1 MKKLI
6 ISITALLGVM
16 VPSITMAQG
25 TGPEPYA
32 VLSESNTKLTF
43 YYNDNKP
50 SDGMSVGPFSSRSYR
65 DWNSYASTIT
75 SVVFDESF
83 ANCTSLESTAYWFY
97 DCTNLASITG
107 IEHLNTAS
115 VKNMNSMFYRCSKLT
130 SLDVSG
136 FNTSSAT
143 NMSFMFF
150 NCSRLETLEV
160 SNFDTSSAKN
170 ISGMFYNCSGLTS
183 LDVSHFN
190 TANVTNM
197 SGMFRDCRNLSSLDV
212 SDFNTTNVTDMS
224 SMFYWC
230 SGLTSLDVSSFNTDK
245 VTKISAMFNGCS
257 SLTTLNLSNFNTSNV
272 SDLSE
277 MFQGCLG
284 LTSLDLSSF
293 NTDNVTNMKSMFYNC
308 SSLASLDLS
317 GFNTAKVTTMEYM
330 FGGCSSMT
338 SLDLS
343 NFVTNNVTNMS
354 GMFSGCS
361 GLTSLNISSF
371 NTGSVKAMYEMFKDC
386 SNLPSINLSNFNT
399 ENVTNMYWMF
409 GNCSSLTTI
418 NLSSFNTTN
427 VIEMTSMFNGC
438 SGLTSIDVSNFNTAN
453 VTNMGGL
460 FSGCS
465 GLTSLNLSNFNT
477 NNVTNMAVLFNGCS
491 GLTILDL
498 NNFNTANVTNM
509 SSMFNGCSG
518 LTELDVSNFNT
529 ANVKDM
535 TKMFYDCT
543 SLTSIYV
550 DDNWSTEAVT
560 SSNSMFYNCSNLVG
574 GKGTTYISPNYNA
587 TYARIDDPDNGNP
600 GYLTDVAD
608 KGKVLEP
615 YAVLTDND
623 DEITTDAG
631 TIKGKTLTFYYDK
644 QKETRSGMDLT
655 YTPWRDDETKETI
668 TKVVFDASFA
678 DCTSLTT
685 TDSWFNECSNLATIE
700 NISNLKTEHVTNMS
714 AMFRMCTSLTSIDF
728 ENFNTS
734 NATTLDNMF
743 FGCTGLTNLD
753 LSHFNTAN
761 VEDMHSMFAGC
772 TKLTTLDLSHFE
784 TSSLTN
790 IQGMFSGCELLE
802 TVDLSSWNTAS
813 VTDVRFLFNY
823 CTSLTTVYVGSTWDL
838 SSVTTEMGSY
848 VFNNCNNIGGGQGT
862 SYSSSHIDHTYARI
876 DDPDNGNPGYFTDVA
891 DKYKVPEPYA
901 VLKENGDEIT
911 TDDGTITGK
920 TLTFYYDSKK
930 KDSDFEIVPFSSESD
945 RGWDSER
952 GYITE
957 VEFDASFANCKT
969 LTSTAYW
976 FSYCANLKKITHIEY
991 LVTDDVENMAAMFR
1005 GCSDLTDLDFS
1016 HFNTANVKDM
1026 SELFHTGPK
1035 SLDLRS
1041 FDTRNVTDMSAMF
1054 YYSSVTSLDLS
1065 SFDTRNVENMN
1076 GMFIQCS
1083 SLSTLDLSNFET
1095 ENVKNM
1101 ASMFYRCTGLTSLNV
1116 SNFNTANVTT
1126 MKDMFKGCSHLT
1138 TLDLGS
1144 FNTGNVK
1151 DMSEMFWDCGRLKTI
1166 FVSEWNTSALE
1177 EGKDKLMFEFSTS
1190 LVGGQGTKYSASY
1203 TDATYARIDNLPDNP
1218 GYFTR
1223 SGDEP
1228 YKAPEAYAVL
1238 SDNNTVLTFYYNKNK
1253 GEDAFDVKSFNSI
1266 TDRGWNDVS
1275 SNITKVVFD
1284 ASFAECTT
1292 LTSTAY
1298 WFEGFSSL
1306 TTFEGSNL
1314 VTSRVTNMI
1323 AMFSGC
1329 SSLTS
1334 LDVSSF
1340 NTVNVTNMTSMFQD
1354 CSNLQTISVGR
1365 DWITKKSTNGNNM
1378 FSGCTSLVGGA
1389 GTSFNS
1395 SAVNH
1400 YYAHVDGGA
1409 DNPGY
1414 FTLSADAP
1422 TKSPEPYALLSDDG
1436 KVLSIYYDDMKSS
1449 HIILNMISIDEGFM
1463 YNNIG
1468 WPYGTSQT
1476 VTTVIFDPSFAD
1488 CRLKNLNSMFRGF
1501 TKLSNINGIEY
1512 LNTSEVTDM
1521 YLMFAYCYELKNI
1534 DLSNFNTSNA
1544 VRMYGMFEYCTS
1556 LTALDLSS
1564 FNTSKLRDISCMFYG
1579 DNALKTIYV
1588 GSGWNTSQI
1597 INPDSLDMVFKRCEN
1612 LVGGKGTMYDESRYE
1627 YSDTDGAYARIDGSS
1642 GKPGYMTDINTRS
1655 AYAVLSDENTVMTLY
1670 YDGLKGVRGGIN
1682 IGDWYSFTT
1691 SVRSVVFD
1699 ESFASYTSLTST
1711 SCWFSGFNYLES
1723 ITGIEHLK
1731 TDNVIDMSD
1740 MFHYCSVLTSLDLSG
1755 FNTSNVTDMSE
1766 MFNKCYGLTSLDVS
1780 NFNTANVTDMR
1791 NMFCGCM
1798 SLSSLDVSNFNTGN
1812 VTDMG
1817 YMFFGCSSLTSL
1829 DLSGFN
1835 TTNVTNMGYMFDDC
1849 YNLSSLDVSG
1859 FNTNNVTDMGW
1870 MFSDC
1875 SRLTSLDMS
1884 NFSTINVT
1892 NMTGLFSGCSSLTSL
1907 DLSSFNTANVTSM
1920 TQMFSNCDNLRTI
1933 FVGEDWG
1940 TTKVNSSL
1948 HMFYQCKTL
1957 VGGAGTVYDG
1967 GHIDKAYAR
1976 IDGGA
1981 NSSTPGY
1988 FTRSGEEPYRFPEAY
2003 AVLTENDDYVT
2014 TDEGTLKQ
2022 KTLTFYY
2029 DSHKESRGGMSV
2041 GPFALDSDMAWF
2053 NQTKS
2058 ITTVVFD
2065 NSFANCT
2072 TLTSTAHWF
2081 ERCSNISSILGI
2093 DNLKTDKVTNM
2104 ARMFEYCSSLTSL
2117 DLSGFKTDNVTD
2129 MSCMFGNCS
2138 GLTSLNISSFN
2149 TENVTDMISMFHGCS
2164 GLTNLDVTNFKTDNV
2179 TDMNGMFSD
2188 CSSLKSLDLSGFN
2201 TESVTGM
2208 QAMFSGCSNLGTIY
2222 VGDKWNVSSVT
2233 YRLFVFEDC
2242 TALVGGAGTP
2252 YDPNHT
2258 DTEYA
2263 RIDGG
2268 PDSDT
2273 PGYFTEKG
2281 PEAYA
2286 VLTDNEHVIYINEVP
2301 INGKTLT
2308 FYYDKNKTER
2318 EGMSVG
2324 PFETWTDRGWN
2335 DDRESIT
2342 SVEFDTS
2349 FSKCTTLKS
2358 TAYWFEGC
2366 TNLTLFSGL
2375 DNLKTDNVEDMTC
2388 MFANCFYLR
2397 YLDISGFNT
2406 GKVTSMM
2413 GMFYDCNFL
2422 ETIFVGEKWNTDN
2435 LTNLGGNS
2443 MFSFCDRLVG
2453 GQGTK
2458 YADNYINDHTYAHID
2473 EGTSNPGYF
2482 TDIKSPYPY
2491 AVISDENTKVTFYY
2505 DAKRKERNGIWLLYW
2520 HKYSESITQVI
2531 FESSFAEYKD
2541 LPDLEC
2547 WFAGCSKLTS
2557 IEGFSNLNTEK
2568 ITNMRGMFINC
2579 SSLTTLDLSS
2589 LNTSNVTT
2597 MAQMFQGCSNLE
2609 SLNISFENTGE
2620 VITMQNMFGDCSKL
2634 KNLNLSNFNTAK
2646 LEVMSNLFSGCSNL
2660 ESLDISFENTG
2671 KVIYM
2676 QNVFEG
2682 CSKLKSLDLSSFNT
2696 ENVTHMSGMF
2706 SECSS
2711 LTDLDL
2717 SNFMTNKVEDMS
2729 NMFNNC
2735 SSLATI
2741 YVSSLWNTEAVT
2753 ESTDMFSGCTSLVG
2767 GAGTTYADAYKDV
2780 AYAHIDDTSNP
2791 GYLTDANSREPY
2803 AVLSDNDDE
2812 VTVDGIIVNGK
2823 TLTFYYDNNRGEDGM
2838 DIGPFNYFDTRGWN
2852 DADSTITSV
2861 VFDASFTS
2869 CNSLKSTA
2877 YWFHGCKNLTTI
2889 TGIENLKTD
2898 NVTDMNRMF
2907 CYCSK
2912 LTSLDVSGLNTANVT
2927 TMYDMFSGCSSL
2939 TSLDLSGFNTSKVT
2953 NMGYMFNECSSLTTL
2968 DISGFNTDNVTD
2980 MNFMFYGCFSLT
2992 SLDVSGFNTENVTNM
3007 YGMFYDCSGLTS
3019 LDVSGFKTDNVTY
3032 MGWMFT
3038 SCSSL
3043 ASLDVSGFKTD
3054 NVTDMNFMFYGCSS
3068 LTSLD
3073 VSGFNTENVTGM
3085 DCMFFDCSSLTN
3097 LDVSGFNTDNVTDM
3111 GFMFSGCSSLT
3122 SLDVS
3127 GFKTDEVT
3135 SMKWMFHGCSS
3146 LTSLDVS
3153 GFNTENVASMVGM
3166 FEGCSCLTSLDV
3178 SGFNTTN
3185 VTDIHRMFYG
3195 CSSLTSLDL
3204 SSFNISKVEYDA
3216 DNDCYGIEYMFS
3228 GCSALTT
3235 IYVGEGWNIENLTE
3249 STDVFKDCTALV
3261 GGAGTPY
3268 DPNHTDTEYARID
3281 DPDNSKPGYFTKA
3294 GKLGDVNGDGFVNI
3308 ADAQAMVSY
3317 ILGTYEG
3324 TFNVSLADMN
3334 NDGVIDIFDVT
3345 LVVNITLE
3353 DDTNN
3358 PSGSRAFTR
3367 GDNSQAEMI
3376 RLKAEANN
3384 IYLSIDEAERF
3395 TAFQFDI
3402 TLPEGVELTGVE
3414 LAAGTTDHMLKFV
3427 KHRGNRYRVV
3437 GLSFTNELLATSD
3450 GKLIML
3456 QVSDAVIENDVS
3468 IDNVLFVTPSNKV
3481 VTHIGGIEY
3490 NQQAEDD
3497 TIYNLSGQK
3506 LNVKRQQ
3513 LSKGVYIINH
3523 KKVIIK

>member
-1 MKKLI
+1 MKKTLFTIVI
-6 ISITALLGVM
+6 ILAALL
-16 VPSITMAQG
+16 PQSIMAQ
-25 TGPEPYA
+25 EPYA
-32 VLSESNTKLTF
+32 VLDGTTLTF
-43 YYNDNKP
+43 YYDNNKP
-50 SDGMSVGPFSSRSYR
+50 SDGMSVGPFTTTSGRE
-65 DWNSYASTIT
+65 WNNYAYDIRTVEFNAT
-75 SVVFDESF
+75 F
-83 ANCTSLESTAYWFY
+83 ANCTTLESTAYWFSELN
-97 DCTNLASITG
+97 NLTTING
-107 IEHLNTAS
+107 IAYL
-115 VKNMNSMFYRCSKLT
+115 
-130 SLDVSG
+130 
-136 FNTSSAT
+136 
-143 NMSFMFF
+143 
-150 NCSRLETLEV
+150 
-160 SNFDTSSAKN
+160 
-170 ISGMFYNCSGLTS
+170 
-183 LDVSHFN
+183 
-190 TANVTNM
+190 
-197 SGMFRDCRNLSSLDV
+197 
-212 SDFNTTNVTDMS
+212 NTTNVT
-224 SMFYWC
+224 SMEAMFARCTALQEIDLSHFDTKNVETMANMFFSCYA
-230 SGLTSLDVSSFNTDK
+230 LTSLNLSAFNTTK
-245 VTKISAMFNGCS
+245 VKKMQGMFNGCS
-257 SLTTLNLSNFNTSNV
+257 
-272 SDLSE
+272 
-277 MFQGCLG
+277 Q
-284 LTSLDLSSF
+284 LTSLSVGNF
-293 NTDNVTNMKSMFYNC
+293 KTDNVTHMGYMFSSC
-308 SSLASLDLS
+308 SNLTTLDLS
-317 GFNTAKVTTMEYM
+317 GFNTEEV
-330 FGGCSSMT
+330 
-338 SLDLS
+338 LD
-343 NFVTNNVTNMS
+343 MG
-354 GMFSGCS
+354 GMFS
-361 GLTSLNISSF
+361 
-371 NTGSVKAMYEMFKDC
+371 DC
-386 SNLPSINLSNFNT
+386 SL
-399 ENVTNMYWMF
+399 
-409 GNCSSLTTI
+409 LTTI
-418 NLSSFNTTN
+418 NLSGFNTEK
-427 VIEMTSMFNGC
+427 VLDMSHMFYNC
-438 SGLTSIDVSNFNTAN
+438 QN
-453 VTNMGGL
+453 
-460 FSGCS
+460 
-465 GLTSLNLSNFNT
+465 LTSLDLSDFKT
-477 NNVTNMAVLFNGCS
+477 DKVLGMNNMFS
-491 GLTILDL
+491 G
-498 NNFNTANVTNM
+498 
-509 SSMFNGCSG
+509 
-518 LTELDVSNFNT
+518 
-529 ANVKDM
+529 
-535 TKMFYDCT
+535 CT
-543 SLTSIYV
+543 SLTTIYV
-550 DDNWSTEAVT
+550 DGGWSTK
-560 SSNSMFYNCSNLVG
+560 SLNDGNNMFYNCTSLVG
-574 GKGTTYISPNYNA
+574 GAGTTYNGDHTNN
-587 TYARIDDPDNGNP
+587 TYAHIDGGTNNP
-600 GYLTDVAD
+600 GYLTDIR
-608 KGKVLEP
+608 EP
-615 YAVLTDND
+615 YAILSPDS
-623 DEITTDAG
+623 
-631 TIKGKTLTFYYDK
+631 KTLTFYYDK
-644 QKETRSGMDLT
+644 YKEDNDGMDLT
-655 YTPWRDDETKETI
+655 YTPWRDDETKDII
-668 TKVVFDASFA
+668 TKVVFDATFA

-685 TDSWFNECSNLATIE
+685 TESWFNECTNLATIE
-700 NISNLKTEHVTNMS
+700 NMGNLNTEHVTNMS

-802 TVDLSSWNTAS
+802 TVDLSSWNTAN

-876 DDPDNGNPGYFTDVA
+876 DDPDNGNPGYFTDVV
-891 DKYKVPEPYA
+891 DKDKVLEPYA
-901 VLKENGDEIT
+901 ALNEDNTVLTFYYDRKKEIRDGMDIGPFINGSGGPLWTGNDIT
-911 TDDGTITGK
+911 SVVFDKSFANYSSLTSTACWFYELYDLTSITGIENLKTENVTDMTSMFYHCFSLTNLDLSGFNTANVTSMSSMFWGCSNLNSLNLSGFNTANVSYMGGMFNNCSGLTSLDVSGFNTANVTYMGEMFYNCSRLTNLDVSGFNTANVTNMNEMFYGCSGLTSLDVSGFNTANVTNMSNMFYGCSGLTSLDVSGFNTANATDMSNMFYGCSGLTSLDVSGFNTANITDMSCMFYGCSGLTSLNVSNFTTGKVTDMRAVFQSCSGLTTLDVSNFNTGNVTHMASLFRDCSGLTTLDVSNFNTAKVTNMANLFDHCSSLTTLDLSNFTTTNVKFMDNMFYYCSGLTSLNVSGFDTGNVTNMSNMFYRCSSLTDLNVRNFNTSNVKDMSYMFYNCSNLTNLDLSNFVTDKVTDMRIMFYNCSSLTSLDLSGFNTANVTDMSSMFANCSSLKTVFVGDTWSTANVISSTTMFYSCKAIVGGAGTFFDTEKTNKNYARIDGGPTSDTPGYFTRSGEAPYVAEAYAVLTENDDYVTIEGTTVKGK
-920 TLTFYYDSKK
+920 TLTFHYDNKK
-930 KDSDFEIVPFSSESD
+930 AENNGLEVGPFNEYGS
-945 RGWDSER
+945 RGWDDATST
-952 GYITE
+952 ITS
-957 VEFDASFANCKT
+957 VVFDDLFKYCNS
-969 LTSTAYW
+969 LTSTASW
-976 FSYCANLKKITHIEY
+976 FYNCNNMTSITGLKNLKTGN
-991 LVTDDVENMAAMFR
+991 VTDMSNMFYRCSRLTNLEISNFNTDNVTNMASMFS
-1005 GCSDLTDLDFS
+1005 GCSGL
-1016 HFNTANVKDM
+1016 A
-1026 SELFHTGPK
+1026 
-1035 SLDLRS
+1035 SLDLTS
-1041 FDTRNVTDMSAMF
+1041 FNTLNVTDMSAMF
-1054 YYSSVTSLDLS
+1054 YDCSGLTSLDLS
-1065 SFDTRNVENMN
+1065 IFNTAKVTSMSDMFVRCSGLKNLYLSNFNNDNVENMSN
-1076 GMFIQCS
+1076 MFFS
-1083 SLSTLDLSNFET
+1083 
-1095 ENVKNM
+1095 
-1101 ASMFYRCTGLTSLNV
+1101 CTGLTN
-1116 SNFNTANVTT
+1116 
-1126 MKDMFKGCSHLT
+1126 
-1138 TLDLGS
+1138 LDLSGFKTPS
-1144 FNTGNVK
+1144 VTN
-1151 DMSEMFWDCGRLKTI
+1151 MHEMFWGCSGLMSLDLSGFNTSKVTDMGRMFEYCSGLTSIDLSGCNTENVTNMHGMFWQCSGLKTI
-1166 FVSEWNTSALE
+1166 YVGSEWTTTAVTDS
-1177 EGKDKLMFEFSTS
+1177 GIMFEYCSK
-1190 LVGGQGTKYSASY
+1190 LIGGQGTKYTGSK

-1228 YKAPEAYAVL
+1228 YIEPEAYAAL

-1314 VTSRVTNMI
+1314 VTSRVTNMT

-1488 CRLKNLNSMFRGF
+1488 CRLKNLNSMFHGF
-1501 TKLSNINGIEY
+1501 NKLSEINGIDY

-1521 YLMFAYCYELKNI
+1521 YSMFDSCEKLSKI
-1534 DLSNFNTSNA
+1534 DLSHFNTSN
-1544 VRMYGMFEYCTS
+1544 VTRMRYMFRYCTS
-1556 LTALDLSS
+1556 LTTLNLSS
-1564 FNTSKLRDISCMFYG
+1564 FNTSKLSDISLMFFG
-1579 DNALKTIYV
+1579 DEMLRTIYV
-1588 GSGWNTSQI
+1588 GSGWNTSKI
-1597 INPDSLDMVFKRCEN
+1597 TDSNNLSSVFEYCEV
-1612 LVGGKGTMYDESRYE
+1612 LRGGKGTKYDASKYE
-1627 YSDTDGAYARIDGSS
+1627 YGDDIDGAYARIDDGSYF
-1642 GKPGYMTDINTRS
+1642 PGFFTDITEKGKENEP
-1655 AYAVLSDENTVMTLY
+1655 YAVLTENNDYVSTDEETVKGKTLTFY
-1670 YDGLKGVRGGIN
+1670 YDKNIVDRGGIDVGPFDSDYDSGWNGISN
-1682 IGDWYSFTT
+1682 IITK
-1691 SVRSVVFD
+1691 VVFD
-1699 ESFASYTSLTST
+1699 DSFASCTSLTST
-1711 SCWFSGFNYLES
+1711 AYWFDDCPNLTS
-1723 ITGIEHLK
+1723 ITGIERLN
-1731 TDNVIDMSD
+1731 TD
-1740 MFHYCSVLTSLDLSG
+1740 
-1755 FNTSNVTDMSE
+1755 NVTDMNE
-1766 MFNKCYGLTSLDVS
+1766 MFWH
-1780 NFNTANVTDMR
+1780 
-1791 NMFCGCM
+1791 
-1798 SLSSLDVSNFNTGN
+1798 
-1812 VTDMG
+1812 
-1817 YMFFGCSSLTSL
+1817 CSSLTSL
-1829 DLSGFN
+1829 NVSNFN
-1835 TTNVTNMGYMFDDC
+1835 TSNVKNMEGMFTVCSGLKSIDISVFNTGKVTNMESMFA
-1849 YNLSSLDVSG
+1849 
-1859 FNTNNVTDMGW
+1859 
-1870 MFSDC
+1870 
-1875 SRLTSLDMS
+1875 
-1884 NFSTINVT
+1884 
-1892 NMTGLFSGCSSLTSL
+1892 GCSSLTTIIVGSGWSTEAVK
-1907 DLSSFNTANVTSM
+1907 SSYY
-1920 TQMFSNCDNLRTI
+1920 MFSGC
-1933 FVGEDWG
+1933 
-1940 TTKVNSSL
+1940 SA
-1948 HMFYQCKTL
+1948 L
-1957 VGGAGTVYDG
+1957 VGGAGTPYDSSYE
-1967 GHIDKAYAR
+1967 DATYAR
-1976 IDGGA
+1976 IDGGPD
-1981 NSSTPGY
+1981 SDTPGY
-1988 FTRSGEEPYRFPEAY
+1988 FTRSGDEPYKNPEPY
-2003 AVLTENDDYVT
+2003 AVLTDNDDYVT

-2041 GPFALDSDMAWF
+2041 GPFALDSDMAWY

-2117 DLSGFKTDNVTD
+2117 DLSGFNTTNV
-2129 MSCMFGNCS
+2129 SNLCCMFQ
-2138 GLTSLNISSFN
+2138 
-2149 TENVTDMISMFHGCS
+2149 GCS
-2164 GLTNLDVTNFKTDNV
+2164 GLTNLDVTNFNTENVTDMSGMFGSCSGLTNLNVSGFKTDNV
-2179 TDMNGMFSD
+2179 TDMSCMFSH

-2342 SVEFDTS
+2342 TVEFDTS

-2388 MFANCFYLR
+2388 MFSNCFYLR

-2491 AVISDENTKVTFYY
+2491 AVRSDENTKVTFYF
-2505 DAKRKERNGIWLLYW
+2505 DAKRKERSGVWIHEWK
-2520 HKYSESITQVI
+2520 KYYESITQVI
-2531 FESSFAEYKD
+2531 FDDSFAEYKGLTSLD
-2541 LPDLEC
+2541 S
-2547 WFAGCSKLTS
+2547 WFAGCPKLTS
-2557 IEGFSNLNTEK
+2557 IEGISNLNTD
-2568 ITNMRGMFINC
+2568 NVLYMSLMFYNC
-2579 SSLTTLDLSS
+2579 TGLTSLDLSS
-2589 LNTSNVTT
+2589 LNTSKVNN
-2597 MAQMFQGCSNLE
+2597 MGYMFAGCSNLE
-2609 SLNISFENTGE
+2609 SLNMSFDTGN
-2620 VITMQNMFGDCSKL
+2620 VTSMYDMFYGCSKL
-2634 KNLNLSNFNTAK
+2634 KNIDLISFNTTNVENMGNMFAGCSSLTSLDLSNFNT
-2646 LEVMSNLFSGCSNL
+2646 
-2660 ESLDISFENTG
+2660 G
-2671 KVIYM
+2671 KVT
-2676 QNVFEG
+2676 
-2682 CSKLKSLDLSSFNT
+2682 D
-2696 ENVTHMSGMF
+2696 MSGMF

-2711 LTDLDL
+2711 LSNLNL
-2717 SNFMTNKVEDMS
+2717 SN
-2729 NMFNNC
+2729 
-2735 SSLATI
+2735 
-2741 YVSSLWNTEAVT
+2741 
-2753 ESTDMFSGCTSLVG
+2753 
-2767 GAGTTYADAYKDV
+2767 
-2780 AYAHIDDTSNP
+2780 
-2791 GYLTDANSREPY
+2791 
-2803 AVLSDNDDE
+2803 
-2812 VTVDGIIVNGK
+2812 
-2823 TLTFYYDNNRGEDGM
+2823 
-2838 DIGPFNYFDTRGWN
+2838 
-2852 DADSTITSV
+2852 
-2861 VFDASFTS
+2861 
-2869 CNSLKSTA
+2869 
-2877 YWFHGCKNLTTI
+2877 
-2889 TGIENLKTD
+2889 
-2898 NVTDMNRMF
+2898 
-2907 CYCSK
+2907 
-2912 LTSLDVSGLNTANVT
+2912 
-2927 TMYDMFSGCSSL
+2927 
-2939 TSLDLSGFNTSKVT
+2939 
-2953 NMGYMFNECSSLTTL
+2953 
-2968 DISGFNTDNVTD
+2968 
-2980 MNFMFYGCFSLT
+2980 
-2992 SLDVSGFNTENVTNM
+2992 FNTENVT
-3007 YGMFYDCSGLTS
+3007 T
-3019 LDVSGFKTDNVTY
+3019 
-3032 MGWMFT
+3032 
-3038 SCSSL
+3038 
-3043 ASLDVSGFKTD
+3043 
-3054 NVTDMNFMFYGCSS
+3054 MNYMFYGCVELKS
-3068 LTSLD
+3068 
-3073 VSGFNTENVTGM
+3073 
-3085 DCMFFDCSSLTN
+3085 
-3097 LDVSGFNTDNVTDM
+3097 
-3111 GFMFSGCSSLT
+3111 
-3122 SLDVS
+3122 
-3127 GFKTDEVT
+3127 
-3135 SMKWMFHGCSS
+3135 
-3146 LTSLDVS
+3146 
-3153 GFNTENVASMVGM
+3153 
-3166 FEGCSCLTSLDV
+3166 
-3178 SGFNTTN
+3178 
-3185 VTDIHRMFYG
+3185 I
-3195 CSSLTSLDL
+3195 DL
-3204 SSFNISKVEYDA
+3204 SSFNTSKVIYDP
-3216 DNDCYGIEYMFS
+3216 DNYKYGILGMFS

-3268 DPNHTDTEYARID
+3268 DQNHTDIEYARID

-3334 NDGVIDIFDVT
+3334 YDGVIDIFDVT

>member
-1 MKKLI
+1 
-6 ISITALLGVM
+6 
-16 VPSITMAQG
+16 MAQ
-25 TGPEPYA
+25 EPYA
-32 VLSESNTKLTF
+32 VLDGTTLTF
-43 YYNDNKP
+43 YYDDNKP
-50 SDGMSVGPFSSRSYR
+50 SDGMSVGPFSSRSAR
-65 DWNSYASTIT
+65 GWDSSASTIT
-75 SVVFDESF
+75 SVVFDASF
-83 ANCTSLESTAYWFY
+83 ADCTSLTSTAYWFY
-97 DCTNLASITG
+97 GFTKPTTITG
-107 IEHLNTAS
+107 IEHLKTQN
-115 VKNMNSMFYRCSKLT
+115 VKYMNSMFFNCTNLTTLDVSGFDTGNVTNMSGMFGNCSALE

-136 FNTSSAT
+136 FNTAKVNSFSS
-143 NMSFMFF
+143 
-150 NCSRLETLEV
+150 
-160 SNFDTSSAKN
+160 
-170 ISGMFYNCSGLTS
+170 
-183 LDVSHFN
+183 
-190 TANVTNM
+190 
-197 SGMFRDCRNLSSLDV
+197 MFRDCKKLSSLDV
-212 SDFNTTNVTDMS
+212 SGFNTEAATDMS

-257 SLTTLNLSNFNTSNV
+257 GLTILNLNNFNTSKV

-277 MFQGCLG
+277 MFQGCLR

-293 NTDNVTNMKSMFYNC
+293 NTNNVTNMSSMFFNC
-308 SSLASLDLS
+308 TGLTSLNL
-317 GFNTAKVTTMEYM
+317 GNNFNTSAVTTMDYM
-330 FGGCSSMT
+330 FKGCSSMT

-655 YTPWRDDETKETI
+655 YTPWRDDETKEAI
-668 TKVVFDASFA
+668 TKVVFDASFS

-700 NISNLKTEHVTNMS
+700 NISNLNTEHVTNMS

-734 NATTLDNMF
+734 SATTLDNMF

-1138 TLDLGS
+1138 ALDLGS

-1228 YKAPEAYAVL
+1228 YKVPEAYAVL

-1314 VTSRVTNMI
+1314 VTSRVTNMT

-1488 CRLKNLNSMFRGF
+1488 CRLKNLNSMFHGF
-1501 TKLSNINGIEY
+1501 NKLSEINGIEY

-1521 YLMFAYCYELKNI
+1521 YSMFDSCEKLSKI
-1534 DLSNFNTSNA
+1534 DLSHFNTSN
-1544 VRMYGMFEYCTS
+1544 VTRMRYMFRYCTS
-1556 LTALDLSS
+1556 LTTLNLSS
-1564 FNTSKLRDISCMFYG
+1564 FNTSKLSDISLMFFG
-1579 DNALKTIYV
+1579 DEMLRTIYV
-1588 GSGWNTSQI
+1588 GSGWNTSKI
-1597 INPDSLDMVFKRCEN
+1597 TDSNNLSSVFEYCEV
-1612 LVGGKGTMYDESRYE
+1612 LRGGKGTKYDASKYE
-1627 YSDTDGAYARIDGSS
+1627 YGDGIDGAYARIDDGSYF
-1642 GKPGYMTDINTRS
+1642 PGFFTDITEKGKENEP
-1655 AYAVLSDENTVMTLY
+1655 YAVLTENNDYVSTDEETVKGKTLTFY
-1670 YDGLKGVRGGIN
+1670 YDKNIVDRGGIDVGPFDSDYDSGWNGISN
-1682 IGDWYSFTT
+1682 IITK
-1691 SVRSVVFD
+1691 VVFD
-1699 ESFASYTSLTST
+1699 DSFASCTSLTST
-1711 SCWFSGFNYLES
+1711 AYWFDDCPNLTS
-1723 ITGIEHLK
+1723 ITGIERLN
-1731 TDNVIDMSD
+1731 TDNVTDMNE
-1740 MFHYCSVLTSLDLSG
+1740 MFWHCSSLTSLNVSN
-1755 FNTSNVTDMSE
+1755 FNTSNVKNMEGMFTVCSGLKSIDISVFNTGKVTNMESMFAGCSSLTTIIVGSGWSTEAVKSSYYMFSGCSALVGGAGTPYDSSYEDATYAHIDGGPDNPGYLTEKMPEPYAVLTDNDDDVTIYSTTVKGKTLTFYYDNQKEARGGMEIGPFEETTDQSWYEQKESITTVIFDNSFANYTTLSSTKFWFMDCENITTINNIYNLKTANVINMDYMFLRCHGLTSIDVSNFNTDNVTSMNGMFSNCVNLTNLDLRNFNTTNVTSMKAMFVDCHGLTGLDVSGFNTVNVTDMSN
-1766 MFNKCYGLTSLDVS
+1766 MFYGCSSLTSLDVSSFNTKKVTQMDSMFDWCSSLTSLDVS
-1780 NFNTANVTDMR
+1780 NFKTD
-1791 NMFCGCM
+1791 
-1798 SLSSLDVSNFNTGN
+1798 
-1812 VTDMG
+1812 
-1817 YMFFGCSSLTSL
+1817 
-1829 DLSGFN
+1829 
-1835 TTNVTNMGYMFDDC
+1835 NVTNMSSMFRD
-1849 YNLSSLDVSG
+1849 
-1859 FNTNNVTDMGW
+1859 
-1870 MFSDC
+1870 
-1875 SRLTSLDMS
+1875 
-1884 NFSTINVT
+1884 
-1892 NMTGLFSGCSSLTSL
+1892 CSSLTSL
-1907 DLSSFNTANVTSM
+1907 DLSSFNTEKV
-1920 TQMFSNCDNLRTI
+1920 TQM
-1933 FVGEDWG
+1933 
-1940 TTKVNSSL
+1940 
-1948 HMFYQCKTL
+1948 
-1957 VGGAGTVYDG
+1957 
-1967 GHIDKAYAR
+1967 
-1976 IDGGA
+1976 
-1981 NSSTPGY
+1981 
-1988 FTRSGEEPYRFPEAY
+1988 
-2003 AVLTENDDYVT
+2003 
-2014 TDEGTLKQ
+2014 
-2022 KTLTFYY
+2022 
-2029 DSHKESRGGMSV
+2029 
-2041 GPFALDSDMAWF
+2041 
-2053 NQTKS
+2053 
-2058 ITTVVFD
+2058 
-2065 NSFANCT
+2065 
-2072 TLTSTAHWF
+2072 
-2081 ERCSNISSILGI
+2081 
-2093 DNLKTDKVTNM
+2093 
-2104 ARMFEYCSSLTSL
+2104 
-2117 DLSGFKTDNVTD
+2117 
-2129 MSCMFGNCS
+2129 
-2138 GLTSLNISSFN
+2138 
-2149 TENVTDMISMFHGCS
+2149 
-2164 GLTNLDVTNFKTDNV
+2164 
-2179 TDMNGMFSD
+2179 
-2188 CSSLKSLDLSGFN
+2188 
-2201 TESVTGM
+2201 
-2208 QAMFSGCSNLGTIY
+2208 
-2222 VGDKWNVSSVT
+2222 
-2233 YRLFVFEDC
+2233 
-2242 TALVGGAGTP
+2242 
-2252 YDPNHT
+2252 
-2258 DTEYA
+2258 
-2263 RIDGG
+2263 
-2268 PDSDT
+2268 
-2273 PGYFTEKG
+2273 
-2281 PEAYA
+2281 
-2286 VLTDNEHVIYINEVP
+2286 
-2301 INGKTLT
+2301 
-2308 FYYDKNKTER
+2308 
-2318 EGMSVG
+2318 
-2324 PFETWTDRGWN
+2324 
-2335 DDRESIT
+2335 
-2342 SVEFDTS
+2342 
-2349 FSKCTTLKS
+2349 
-2358 TAYWFEGC
+2358 
-2366 TNLTLFSGL
+2366 
-2375 DNLKTDNVEDMTC
+2375 
-2388 MFANCFYLR
+2388 
-2397 YLDISGFNT
+2397 
-2406 GKVTSMM
+2406 
-2413 GMFYDCNFL
+2413 
-2422 ETIFVGEKWNTDN
+2422 
-2435 LTNLGGNS
+2435 
-2443 MFSFCDRLVG
+2443 
-2453 GQGTK
+2453 
-2458 YADNYINDHTYAHID
+2458 
-2473 EGTSNPGYF
+2473 
-2482 TDIKSPYPY
+2482 
-2491 AVISDENTKVTFYY
+2491 
-2505 DAKRKERNGIWLLYW
+2505 RK
-2520 HKYSESITQVI
+2520 
-2531 FESSFAEYKD
+2531 
-2541 LPDLEC
+2541 
-2547 WFAGCSKLTS
+2547 
-2557 IEGFSNLNTEK
+2557 
-2568 ITNMRGMFINC
+2568 
-2579 SSLTTLDLSS
+2579 
-2589 LNTSNVTT
+2589 
-2597 MAQMFQGCSNLE
+2597 
-2609 SLNISFENTGE
+2609 
-2620 VITMQNMFGDCSKL
+2620 
-2634 KNLNLSNFNTAK
+2634 
-2646 LEVMSNLFSGCSNL
+2646 
-2660 ESLDISFENTG
+2660 
-2671 KVIYM
+2671 
-2676 QNVFEG
+2676 
-2682 CSKLKSLDLSSFNT
+2682 
-2696 ENVTHMSGMF
+2696 
-2706 SECSS
+2706 
-2711 LTDLDL
+2711 
-2717 SNFMTNKVEDMS
+2717 
-2729 NMFNNC
+2729 
-2735 SSLATI
+2735 
-2741 YVSSLWNTEAVT
+2741 
-2753 ESTDMFSGCTSLVG
+2753 
-2767 GAGTTYADAYKDV
+2767 
-2780 AYAHIDDTSNP
+2780 
-2791 GYLTDANSREPY
+2791 
-2803 AVLSDNDDE
+2803 
-2812 VTVDGIIVNGK
+2812 
-2823 TLTFYYDNNRGEDGM
+2823 
-2838 DIGPFNYFDTRGWN
+2838 
-2852 DADSTITSV
+2852 
-2861 VFDASFTS
+2861 
-2869 CNSLKSTA
+2869 
-2877 YWFHGCKNLTTI
+2877 
-2889 TGIENLKTD
+2889 
-2898 NVTDMNRMF
+2898 
-2907 CYCSK
+2907 
-2912 LTSLDVSGLNTANVT
+2912 
-2927 TMYDMFSGCSSL
+2927 
-2939 TSLDLSGFNTSKVT
+2939 
-2953 NMGYMFNECSSLTTL
+2953 
-2968 DISGFNTDNVTD
+2968 
-2980 MNFMFYGCFSLT
+2980 
-2992 SLDVSGFNTENVTNM
+2992 
-3007 YGMFYDCSGLTS
+3007 
-3019 LDVSGFKTDNVTY
+3019 
-3032 MGWMFT
+3032 
-3038 SCSSL
+3038 
-3043 ASLDVSGFKTD
+3043 
-3054 NVTDMNFMFYGCSS
+3054 MFYGCSS

-3073 VSGFNTENVTGM
+3073 VTGFNTK
-3085 DCMFFDCSSLTN
+3085 
-3097 LDVSGFNTDNVTDM
+3097 NVTDM
-3111 GFMFSGCSSLT
+3111 SIMFREC
-3122 SLDVS
+3122 
-3127 GFKTDEVT
+3127 
-3135 SMKWMFHGCSS
+3135 
-3146 LTSLDVS
+3146 
-3153 GFNTENVASMVGM
+3153 
-3166 FEGCSCLTSLDV
+3166 
-3178 SGFNTTN
+3178 TN
-3185 VTDIHRMFYG
+3185 
-3195 CSSLTSLDL
+3195 LPNLNL
-3204 SSFNISKVEYDA
+3204 SSFNTEKVTQMD
-3216 DNDCYGIEYMFS
+3216 YMFYK
-3228 GCSALTT
+3228 CSTLTN
-3235 IYVGEGWNIENLTE
+3235 IIVGSEWN
-3249 STDVFKDCTALV
+3249 TDAVTNSSSMFGNCTNLV
-3261 GGAGTPY
+3261 GGAGTTY
-3268 DPNHTDTEYARID
+3268 DAAHKDKEYAHID
-3281 DPDNSKPGYFTKA
+3281 GGESNPGYFTSA
-3294 GKLGDVNGDGFVNI
+3294 DKLGDVNGDGFVNI

-3324 TFNVSLADMN
+3324 TFNVNLADMN

-3358 PSGSRAFTR
+3358 PSGSRAFSR

-3376 RLKAEANN
+3376 RLKAEANS

-3414 LAAGTTDHMLKFV
+3414 LAAGTTNHLLKFV

-3456 QVSDAVIENDVS
+3456 QVSDTVSENDVS
-3468 IDNVLFVTPSNKV
+3468 INNVLFVTPSNKV

-3490 NQQAEDD
+3490 NQQDEDD